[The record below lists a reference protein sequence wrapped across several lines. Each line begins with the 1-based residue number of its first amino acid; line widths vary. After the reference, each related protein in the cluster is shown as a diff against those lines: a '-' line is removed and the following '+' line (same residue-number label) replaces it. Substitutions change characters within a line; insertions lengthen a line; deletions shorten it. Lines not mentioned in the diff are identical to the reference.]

1 MAPYEIVG
9 EVKRFNQRYTAFSRV
24 NWDPTCVAYRTPA
37 KTADEIAAQR
47 KTGYSL
53 EDFALHSG
61 AWAMARSLPGA
72 GPGRQPERGEM
83 EPCETQLDRRYEP
96 EDWPAFTRRVKR
108 AARFFGASAVGV
120 ARVDP
125 RWVYACDQQER
136 LVELPQGMN
145 TAVVLAVAMDYRML
159 RSSPSAWAAAATGN
173 GYSRMAFV
181 KACMAR
187 HLHELGWNALAS
199 GNDTALS
206 IPLAIDAGL
215 GEAGRNGLLMT
226 PQYGPRVRLCKVFT
240 NAPLVPDSPIR
251 FGVQEFCEV
260 CKKCAE
266 TCPAGSIPRGEMT
279 PSGPTVSNNPGVLKW
294 YSNADKCLAFW
305 RANGVSCA
313 NCIRSCPFNKPLGRI
328 HDWARLF
335 VKVRSRLANRALVRI
350 DGWLGYGRQVAPEN
364 GVPR

>member
-1 MAPYEIVG
+1 MEPYEIVG

-24 NWDPTCVAYRTPA
+24 NWDPTCVACRTPA

-47 KTGYSL
+47 KPGYSL
-53 EDFALHSG
+53 EDFALHAG

-72 GPGRQPERGEM
+72 GPGRKSKPDEMEAGEM
-83 EPCETQLDRRYEP
+83 RLDKRYEP
-96 EDWPAFTRRVKR
+96 EDWSALTRRIKR
-108 AARFFGASAVGV
+108 AAGFFGASAVGV

-125 RWVYACDQQER
+125 RWLYACDPQER
-136 LVELPQGMN
+136 PVELPQGMN
-145 TAVVLAVAMDYRML
+145 TAVVMAIAMDYKML

-181 KACMAR
+181 KACLAR
-187 HLHELGWNALAS
+187 HLRELGWNALAA

-215 GEAGRNGLLMT
+215 GEAGRSGLLIM

-240 NAPLVPDSPIR
+240 DAPLLPDAPIR

-260 CKKCAE
+260 CKKCAQ
-266 TCPAGSIPRGEMT
+266 TCPAGSIPWGEMT
-279 PSGPTVSNNPGVLKW
+279 ASGPTVSNNPGVLKW

-313 NCIRSCPFNKPLGRI
+313 NCIRSCPFNKPTGRI
-328 HDWARLF
+328 HDWARLL
-335 VKVRSRLANRALVRI
+335 VKAGSRLTNRALVRI
-350 DGWLGYGRQVAPEN
+350 DDRLGYGRQAPPDN
-364 GVPR
+364 GHPR